1 MKRLVSIISVIA
13 VVIILGGCGMNV
25 QKVENTS
32 SNEASAV
39 SGYSSVASA
48 KELTIESTTE
58 KSDKSA
64 ESSSSAAN
72 AQTKTSST
80 PKSTN
85 KTFST
90 KKSETTTVAPTK
102 KIDIKT
108 EKNVSECTVLIEC
121 KTILN
126 NYGKLKESKK
136 EFVPNDGIILK
147 ETRITFKNGETVF
160 DVLKRVCD
168 ENGIQ
173 LESSYTP
180 AFGSYYVEG
189 IGQIYQKDC
198 GTKSGWTY
206 CVNSV
211 FPNMGSSSYVLKNGD
226 KVEWHYTCDNGADV
240 GA

>member
-13 VVIILGGCGMNV
+13 AVIILGGCGMNV

-32 SNEASAV
+32 SYEASAV
-39 SGYSSVASA
+39 SGNSSVASA

-85 KTFST
+85 KTVST
-90 KKSETTTVAPTK
+90 KKSETTTYAPTK

-147 ETRITFKNGETVF
+147 ETRVPFKNGETVF
-160 DVLKRVCD
+160 DVLKRICD

>member
-13 VVIILGGCGMNV
+13 AVIILGGCGMNV

-39 SGYSSVASA
+39 SGYSSVASS

-90 KKSETTTVAPTK
+90 KKSETTTAAPTK
-102 KIDIKT
+102 KTDIKT

-126 NYGKLKESKK
+126 NYAKLKESKK

-189 IGQIYQKDC
+189 IGQIYEKDC